1 MIRNALGTP
10 SAAQPPH
17 TPTTMQ
23 GWRAWVLGR
32 FLLFLPWIALLT
44 AASDVIT
51 SLLRWPLSELWVQF
65 TIEAIAVTAVFAL
78 SLSWPWLTRTFTHA
92 MPIAASVIIF
102 LMTLI
107 GSYDIFSYG
116 VASDGPMFLLVGI
129 LLMTIFFGGRQGAIL
144 FASTTTLMIMRLVV
158 LGTGEVDQSIGRVL
172 NDIIVTTF
180 LTTVSIVPLAFLLRG
195 LATSTDALNARA
207 EELAA
212 AHVLT
217 EQQNQELAAS
227 NIALA
232 ESNTAFANTNTA
244 LARSN
249 AALEQTEQQLRD
261 LVATLETPTVVL
273 AGGVLLAPIVG
284 ALDSRRAERLKARLL
299 DDVHRQNA
307 RIVVIDLTGVPVVD
321 GQVGAGHPRNRAGDP
336 VAGGAGRADGHL
348 GGNRADGGVRAN

>member
-1 MIRNALGTP
+1 
-10 SAAQPPH
+10 
-17 TPTTMQ
+17 
-23 GWRAWVLGR
+23 
-32 FLLFLPWIALLT
+32 
-44 AASDVIT
+44 
-51 SLLRWPLSELWVQF
+51 
-65 TIEAIAVTAVFAL
+65 
-78 SLSWPWLTRTFTHA
+78 
-92 MPIAASVIIF
+92 
-102 LMTLI
+102 
-107 GSYDIFSYG
+107 
-116 VASDGPMFLLVGI
+116 
-129 LLMTIFFGGRQGAIL
+129 
-144 FASTTTLMIMRLVV
+144 MRLVV

-212 AHVLT
+212 AHALT

-321 GQVGAGHPRNRAGDP
+321 GQVAQGILEI
-336 VAGGAGRADGHL
+336 GRAIRLL
-348 GGNRADGGVRAN
+348 GGQVVLTGISAAIAQTVVYERIDLTGIVTVRSPQEVLTTLLK